1 MRVGAGI
8 VIGCAACALT
18 GCGTSASDQVKA
30 KISEFVKAAAAK
42 DYGTLCTQVL
52 APSLVERLASAGVSC
67 PAAMQ
72 IAFQGVENPT
82 LSVGKVTI
90 SGGKASAIT
99 LSTARNQPASVDT
112 IELVKTGHGWR
123 VSSLASPL
131 TSSQVK

>member
-8 VIGCAACALT
+8 LIGCAACALA
-18 GCGTSASDQVKA
+18 GCGMSQSDQVKA
-30 KISEFVKAAAAK
+30 KITQFVRAADAK
-42 DYGTLCTQVL
+42 DYRTLCTAVL
-52 APSLVERLASAGVSC
+52 APSLVERLASAGVRCSQ
-67 PAAMQ
+67 AMQ
-72 IAFQGVENPT
+72 IAFQGVEDPA

-99 LSTARNQPASVDT
+99 LSTARNQQASVDT
-112 IELVKTGHGWR
+112 IELVRTNHGWR

>member
-8 VIGCAACALT
+8 GIVCVACVLA

-30 KISEFVKAAAAK
+30 KISQFVRAADAK
-42 DYGTLCTQVL
+42 DYATLCSQVL
-52 APSLVERLASAGVSC
+52 APALVDRLASAGVTC
-67 PAAMQ
+67 PQAMQ
-72 IAFQGVENPT
+72 IAFQGVDNPT

-99 LSTARNQPASVDT
+99 LSTARNQQASVDT
-112 IELVKTGHGWR
+112 IELVKTEHGWR

-131 TSSQVK
+131 TSKQVK